1 MLKKIDET
9 NALILLKKTIDIST
23 SEVLLTQVIQNI
35 VLNVIIY
42 NKSAQPKVAI
52 TSFEDENF
60 KIITI

>member
-1 MLKKIDET
+1 
-9 NALILLKKTIDIST
+9 LKKTIDIST